1 MSQKTLS
8 KFTCSTK
15 QVIPELEDHVNKQLS
30 FLSFLFFPFYLWP
43 ASLHPA
49 DRRRKHQQRLY
60 TSQLNNSPSLSMYVQ
75 LLSKQNKTKDN
86 YIKNQ
91 WITHMQFLVI
101 VKACRRRKTLPL
113 NVLFVLQNDAHGH
126 EHIQSI
132 VYTSPYVF
140 FILAYKTN
148 NRHFFLTTKIIISS
162 VKARILQWGL
172 LLLDQLPIQWVSLS
186 LWVSHCC

>member
-49 DRRRKHQQRLY
+49 DRRRKHQQRLWHHNL
-60 TSQLNNSPSLSMYVQ
+60 TTALHCLCMCSSF
-75 LLSKQNKTKDN
+75 QNKTKDN
-86 YIKNQ
+86 YAKNQ
-91 WITHMQFLVI
+91 WKTHMQFLVI
-101 VKACRRRKTLPL
+101 IKACRRRKTLPL

-148 NRHFFLTTKIIISS
+148 NRHFFLTAKIIISS
-162 VKARILQWGL
+162 VKTRILQWGL
-172 LLLDQLPIQWVSLS
+172 PLLDQLPIQWVSLS